1 MFSRDFTVLPAHPHR
16 PVTQKNEVGVAAAV
30 ACSSSRGAVTIKP
43 MCCDIKGSH
52 ALFTRKD

>member
-52 ALFTRKD
+52 ALFTY